1 MDISPLRFVRASA
14 RGSSP
19 TTGVIEFTHVCED
32 LGKFSSD
39 VVLLS
44 VVSFIVLKPFV
55 DKVVSEF
62 CKSVVDFVWNCWSF
76 LTVVDPSEAIAVP
89 YNRGKYSWYVHLKLY
104 MYMNIFNFRIN
115 SVKWKYLRS
124 LYLKFFKNLKFNLVH
139 VFNNVFDLLIFEAVF
154 SSSSKSEYII
164 PNEYYCKNVR

>member
-19 TTGVIEFTHVCED
+19 TTGVIEFTPACED

-39 VVLLS
+39 IVLLS

-62 CKSVVDFVWNCWSF
+62 CKSVVDFV
-76 LTVVDPSEAIAVP
+76 
-89 YNRGKYSWYVHLKLY
+89 
-104 MYMNIFNFRIN
+104 
-115 SVKWKYLRS
+115 
-124 LYLKFFKNLKFNLVH
+124 
-139 VFNNVFDLLIFEAVF
+139 
-154 SSSSKSEYII
+154 
-164 PNEYYCKNVR
+164 

>member
-19 TTGVIEFTHVCED
+19 TTGVIEFTPVCED

-89 YNRGKYSWYVHLKLY
+89 YNRGKYSWYVHLKQKNCTCICIFLILELSLWKE
-104 MYMNIFNFRIN
+104 NIR
-115 SVKWKYLRS
+115 
-124 LYLKFFKNLKFNLVH
+124 
-139 VFNNVFDLLIFEAVF
+139 DL
-154 SSSSKSEYII
+154 
-164 PNEYYCKNVR
+164 CT

>member
-19 TTGVIEFTHVCED
+19 TTGVIEFTPVCED

-44 VVSFIVLKPFV
+44 VVSFIVLDPFV

-76 LTVVDPSEAIAVP
+76 LTVVDPSEGIAVP
-89 YNRGKYSWYVHLKLY
+89 YNRGKYSWYVHLKQKNCTCIWIFLILELTLWKE
-104 MYMNIFNFRIN
+104 NIWDLCNKNF
-115 SVKWKYLRS
+115 
-124 LYLKFFKNLKFNLVH
+124 LK
-139 VFNNVFDLLIFEAVF
+139 I
-154 SSSSKSEYII
+154 
-164 PNEYYCKNVR
+164 